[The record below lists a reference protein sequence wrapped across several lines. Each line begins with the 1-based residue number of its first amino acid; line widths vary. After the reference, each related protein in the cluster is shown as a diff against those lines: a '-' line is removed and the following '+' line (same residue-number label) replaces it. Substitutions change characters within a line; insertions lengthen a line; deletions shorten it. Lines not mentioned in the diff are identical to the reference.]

1 MFDKLGIVTNCLA
14 KRLANNDSFEKLI
27 GEFIQNGFLHIEIR
41 DGDYLRQSGF
51 GDILKNVETA
61 IQHYSDVE
69 WQQICVA
76 LHHKTSTDVPD
87 FRTQD
92 RRYIFDFYRCLQT
105 NPEVVFSYAMAH
117 PWTGAPENIR
127 ADDACIIRA
136 KKLAYLLSP
145 TKARL
150 RLVDLAVEQPVD
162 EPTAISN
169 LRRYQSLTPEC
180 PVVLAVE
187 NSQLPPHAI
196 LHLATQ
202 SNVKLA
208 YDEANNFYPDGMPLG
223 DTKRFWEHLQNRQL
237 SSIHLKQKN
246 HDGVRARLG
255 EGIVD
260 LPVLIKRLLDRSYDG
275 DWLLEYRATDQPIQ
289 DAIQSREVLSKYKN
303 RKESTLDHKRK
314 QV

>member
-14 KRLANNDSFEKLI
+14 KRLADNDSFENLI
-27 GEFIQNGFLHIEIR
+27 NDFIRNGFLHIEIR
-41 DGDYLRQSGF
+41 DGDYLHQSGF
-51 GDILKNVETA
+51 GGILKKVETT

-69 WQQICVA
+69 WQQICGA
-76 LHHKTSTDVPD
+76 LHHKTSPD
-87 FRTQD
+87 LPMLRAQD
-92 RRYIFDFYRCLQT
+92 HRYIIDFYRRLQT

-117 PWTGAPENIR
+117 SWTGPSENV
-127 ADDACIIRA
+127 AVDDACIIRA

-162 EPTAISN
+162 ESTAISN

-187 NSQLPPHAI
+187 NSQLPPHVI

-208 YDEANNFYPDGMPLG
+208 YDEANNYYQDGKLIG
-223 DTKRFWEHLQNRQL
+223 DTKLFWERVGGHQL
-237 SSIHLKQKN
+237 VSVHLKQKN
-246 HDGVRARLG
+246 HDSVCAVLG
-255 EGIVD
+255 EGFVD
-260 LPVLIKRLLDRSYDG
+260 FPVLLEQLLDHSYDG

-289 DAIQSREVLSKYKN
+289 DAIQSREVLLKYKN
-303 RKESTLDHKRK
+303 RKESTP
-314 QV
+314 